1 MLENNYIILSGIS
14 ELLISIIFGTVMITV
29 AINFI
34 KKL

>member
-14 ELLISIIFGTVMITV
+14 ELLISIVLGTILVTV

-34 KKL
+34 KRL

>member
-1 MLENNYIILSGIS
+1 MLENNYIIISGIS
-14 ELLISIIFGTVMITV
+14 ELIIETLFVLLIVFI